1 MTTDPSTAT
10 QSSARHVLLVE
21 DDLSLSGYLASALKG
36 AGYWVQTAHDREQA
50 IASFSG
56 VAKPPPLVLLD
67 LGMPPHASTMVEGL
81 AVLDHALRAAPDT
94 KIIVLT
100 GQDDEAAALEA
111 VRRGAFDFLVKPASM
126 EALLAAL
133 RRAELFLRQEGR
145 LTQEGEARLHL
156 TARLGEGPKE
166 AAANAEEQLIRR
178 VLVATGYNV
187 AEAARRLGLAREHV
201 YYYLKKYGSQR
212 PD

>member
-1 MTTDPSTAT
+1 
-10 QSSARHVLLVE
+10 
-21 DDLSLSGYLASALKG
+21 
-36 AGYWVQTAHDREQA
+36 
-50 IASFSG
+50 
-56 VAKPPPLVLLD
+56 
-67 LGMPPHASTMVEGL
+67 MVEGL

-145 LTQEGEARLHL
+145 LTQDRRKPPR
-156 TARLGEGPKE
+156 TPK
-166 AAANAEEQLIRR
+166 N
-178 VLVATGYNV
+178 
-187 AEAARRLGLAREHV
+187 
-201 YYYLKKYGSQR
+201 S
-212 PD
+212 